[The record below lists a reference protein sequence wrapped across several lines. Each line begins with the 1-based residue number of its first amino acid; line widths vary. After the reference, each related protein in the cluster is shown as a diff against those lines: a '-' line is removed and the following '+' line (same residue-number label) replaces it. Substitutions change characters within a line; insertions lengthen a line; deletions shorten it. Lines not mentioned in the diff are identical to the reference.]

1 MKLIFVRHGRTYFNE
16 IRLTQGWCDSPLSKT
31 GQKQVQDMRRQLL
44 DIPIT
49 RAYSSN
55 LGRAV
60 ETTEI
65 LLEDREVELVY
76 DKRLKEINFG
86 IMEGVSS
93 EIVDRLHIE
102 SPDWLHNMQI
112 DYRPYEGEEIHDV
125 IKRHYDFLKDIQA
138 NHLDDDTILIVG
150 HGCSLYAFVKSL
162 LTKDQELGMFENAS
176 AIIVNKKDSTYTV
189 EKVLKPEI

>member
-16 IRLTQGWCDSPLSKT
+16 IRLTQGWCDSPLSRT

-60 ETTEI
+60 ETAEV

-76 DKRLKEINFG
+76 DKRLKEINL
-86 IMEGVSS
+86 E
-93 EIVDRLHIE
+93 L
-102 SPDWLHNMQI
+102 W
-112 DYRPYEGEEIHDV
+112 
-125 IKRHYDFLKDIQA
+125 KRNTSII
-138 NHLDDDTILIVG
+138 ILYFRI
-150 HGCSLYAFVKSL
+150 
-162 LTKDQELGMFENAS
+162 
-176 AIIVNKKDSTYTV
+176 
-189 EKVLKPEI
+189 

>member
-16 IRLTQGWCDSPLSKT
+16 IRLTQGWCDSPLSRT

-60 ETTEI
+60 ETAEV

-86 IMEGVSS
+86 I
-93 EIVDRLHIE
+93 
-102 SPDWLHNMQI
+102 P
-112 DYRPYEGEEIHDV
+112 
-125 IKRHYDFLKDIQA
+125 LKGKI
-138 NHLDDDTILIVG
+138 N
-150 HGCSLYAFVKSL
+150 SL
-162 LTKDQELGMFENAS
+162 NAS
-176 AIIVNKKDSTYTV
+176 VAAGPPAGRTGRRQ
-189 EKVLKPEI
+189 LRPEHFQLPAGGFRPGPAQPPRHRAGVRHV

>member
-1 MKLIFVRHGRTYFNE
+1 MKLIFVRYGRTYFNE

-60 ETTEI
+60 ETAEV

-76 DKRLKEINFG
+76 
-86 IMEGVSS
+86 
-93 EIVDRLHIE
+93 RLHIE
-102 SPDWLHNMQI
+102 SPDWLNDMQM
-112 DYRPYEGEEIHDV
+112 DYRLYKGEEIQDV
-125 IKRHYDFLKDIQA
+125 IKRHYDFLEDIQA
-138 NHLDDDTILIVG
+138 KYSDDDTILIVG

-162 LTKDQELGMFENAS
+162 LT
-176 AIIVNKKDSTYTV
+176 
-189 EKVLKPEI
+189 

>member
-16 IRLTQGWCDSPLSKT
+16 IRLTQGWCDSPLSTT

-60 ETTEI
+60 ETAEV
-65 LLEDREVELVY
+65 LLEDREVELLY

-86 IMEGVSS
+86 IME
-93 EIVDRLHIE
+93 
-102 SPDWLHNMQI
+102 
-112 DYRPYEGEEIHDV
+112 EEY
-125 IKRHYDFLKDIQA
+125 KHY
-138 NHLDDDTILIVG
+138 
-150 HGCSLYAFVKSL
+150 YFV
-162 LTKDQELGMFENAS
+162 F
-176 AIIVNKKDSTYTV
+176 
-189 EKVLKPEI
+189 

>member
-16 IRLTQGWCDSPLSKT
+16 IRLTQGWCDSPLSRT

-60 ETTEI
+60 ETAEV

-86 IMEGVSS
+86 IMEG
-93 EIVDRLHIE
+93 
-102 SPDWLHNMQI
+102 
-112 DYRPYEGEEIHDV
+112 EEIQDV
-125 IKRHYDFLKDIQA
+125 IKRHYDFLEDIQA
-138 NHLDDDTILIVG
+138 KYSDDDTILIVG

-162 LTKDQELGMFENAS
+162 LT
-176 AIIVNKKDSTYTV
+176 
-189 EKVLKPEI
+189 

>member
-1 MKLIFVRHGRTYFNE
+1 
-16 IRLTQGWCDSPLSKT
+16 
-31 GQKQVQDMRRQLL
+31 MRRQLL

-60 ETTEI
+60 ETAEI

-102 SPDWLHNMQI
+102 SPDWLNDMQM
-112 DYRPYEGEEIHDV
+112 DYRLYKGEEIQDV
-125 IKRHYDFLKDIQA
+125 IKRHYDFLEDIQA
-138 NHLDDDTILIVG
+138 KYSDDDTILIVG

-162 LTKDQELGMFENAS
+162 LT
-176 AIIVNKKDSTYTV
+176 
-189 EKVLKPEI
+189 